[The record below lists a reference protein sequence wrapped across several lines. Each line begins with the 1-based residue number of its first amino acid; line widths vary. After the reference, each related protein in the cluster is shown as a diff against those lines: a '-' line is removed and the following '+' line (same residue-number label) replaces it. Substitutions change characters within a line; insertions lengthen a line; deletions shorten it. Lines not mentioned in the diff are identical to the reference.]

1 MADNQSQELKNNI
14 GSNIAKCRKAIGLT
28 RAALAEKV
36 GLTLAAIG
44 QYERGD
50 RTPTVEHLCKI
61 ADTLNVTVND
71 LVGVPSVN
79 DLAGAQFEIEA
90 RISEKVFQ
98 RVWQRLVEAIKN
110 ENHETNLGEL

>member
-1 MADNQSQELKNNI
+1 MADNQSQELKNAI
-14 GSNIAKCRKAIGLT
+14 GLNIANCRKAIGLT

-36 GLTLAAIG
+36 GLTLVAIG

-50 RTPTVEHLCKI
+50 RTPSVENLCKI

-71 LVGVPSVN
+71 LVGVPSAN
-79 DLAGAQFEIEA
+79 DLAGAQFDIEA

-98 RVWQRLVEAIKN
+98 RVWQRLVEAIKK
-110 ENHETNLGEL
+110 